1 MKYAVPKEFVC
12 MTYRDRWK
20 WARNALAVQRTAWKY
35 KRGIAACFYASGF
48 ETVKF
53 AVDEC
58 GFLYDVWG
66 EKYLIV
72 KRRKCD
78 NYAYLV
84 SRFGVTRV
92 RDWDND

>member
-1 MKYAVPKEFVC
+1 MGYAIPKEILK
-12 MTYRDRWK
+12 MNPRNRWK
-20 WARNALAVQRTAWKY
+20 WARNALAVQRTAWNY

-48 ETVKF
+48 DVVKF

-58 GFLYDVWG
+58 GFLYGVWG

-78 NYAYLV
+78 SHAYLV
-84 SRFGVTRV
+84 SRFGVTRIRV
-92 RDWDND
+92 WDD